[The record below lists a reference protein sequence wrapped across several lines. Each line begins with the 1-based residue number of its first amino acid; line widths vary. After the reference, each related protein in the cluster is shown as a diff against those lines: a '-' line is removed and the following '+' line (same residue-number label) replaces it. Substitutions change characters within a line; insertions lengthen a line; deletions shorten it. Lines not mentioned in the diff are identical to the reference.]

1 VEDAQIVERDKCE
14 FISEKNA
21 SSDDKNILINPEK
34 KINKLHLCNAYHI
47 NKLLNDLR
55 SV

>member
-34 KINKLHLCNAYHI
+34 KINKLDLCNVLLI
-47 NKLLNDLR
+47 NKLLNDSR
-55 SV
+55 SI